1 MLKLGVEGKVRPGT
15 KILPLVKLLQEPGS
29 ATIVS
34 LQLQATSWLPHTIRG
49 SISAIVKKLG
59 FHVISEKGPG
69 GERIY
74 KKPPLLLRSHRN
86 S

>member
-34 LQLQATSWLPHTIRG
+34 LQLQATSWLPHYADAQIMPTNVGKPFCVAGIAAME
-49 SISAIVKKLG
+49 SA
-59 FHVISEKGPG
+59 
-69 GERIY
+69 
-74 KKPPLLLRSHRN
+74 
-86 S
+86 